1 MRVRG
6 SIAFLFLLALALP
19 CCSLS
24 AQLYYL
30 PGAAEADGANGAHFS
45 SDVII
50 TNPGTAT
57 VRVVFNFIPFAGR
70 PSPPSPVSSDIPAG
84 HTVKISQAVRTLF
97 SLMSDV
103 GTITARAESP
113 LIIFMTTS
121 NVADPRGTFGLAL
134 RAATETDAL
143 TGGAIVSQIIWASH
157 SANLS
162 VGYRTNVGLV
172 LIDPNTEVEIRV
184 LDDQAQ
190 LRGSMTVSS
199 PLPVSFQTALSTM
212 IGSIDLAVGRVE
224 FRVRQGRVI
233 AYTAVIDNVTSDG
246 IAVQAKNTMITS
258 KDVVLNGVARTP
270 GLNGTHW
277 ATDVRIFNPA
287 FFPITLFVST
297 QGFVTAGSSIN
308 RTIPG
313 RAVVEIN
320 DIVGPGG
327 FNLGE
332 GSTGALRFTSSDPFL
347 VAGRTSNSNP
357 AGGTSGSFS
366 AYQAPV
372 TYPSGLAPAGQ
383 TVTLT
388 GLEQSSAYRTN
399 LGFLSGPDGVTAT
412 LTLRNSTGG
421 VVTTR
426 TLTMDSR
433 LWRQNGIASVFDRT
447 TIPELS
453 RVDIRVDTGSV
464 DVYASK
470 IDNGTGD
477 PVVIPSLPL
486 PAM

>member
-6 SIAFLFLLALALP
+6 SLAFFFLLALP

-45 SDVII
+45 SNVFI
-50 TNPGTAT
+50 TNPGTAA

-70 PSPPSPVSSDIPAG
+70 PSPPAPVSRDIPAG

-103 GTITARAESP
+103 GTITARTESP
-113 LIIFMTTS
+113 LIIFMITS

-134 RAATETDAL
+134 RAATEADAL
-143 TGGAIVSQIIWASH
+143 TGGAVVPQVIWASH

-212 IGSIDLAVGRVE
+212 IGTIDLAVGRVE

-233 AYTAVIDNVTSDG
+233 AYTAVVDNVTSDG
-246 IAVQAKNTMITS
+246 IAVQAENTMITS
-258 KDVVLNGVARTP
+258 RDVVLNGVARTP

-287 FFPITLFVST
+287 FFPINLFVST
-297 QGFVTAGSSIN
+297 QGFVAAGSSIN

-320 DIVGPGG
+320 DIVGAGG

-332 GSTGALRFTSSDPFL
+332 GSTGALRFTSRDPFL
-347 VAGRTSNSNP
+347 VAGRTSNSNS
-357 AGGTSGSFS
+357 GGPGGSFS

-372 TYPSGLAPAGQ
+372 TYPSGLAAAGQ

-388 GLEQSSAYRTN
+388 GLEQSSSFRTN